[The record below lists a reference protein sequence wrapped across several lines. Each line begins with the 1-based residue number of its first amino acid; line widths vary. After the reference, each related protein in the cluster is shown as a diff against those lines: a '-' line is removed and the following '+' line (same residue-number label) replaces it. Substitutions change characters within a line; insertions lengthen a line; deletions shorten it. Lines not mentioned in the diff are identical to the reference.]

1 MTRTVE
7 DCAIMFEAIAGY
19 DPLDDHSAQ
28 VPVPDYRG
36 ELSRGVR
43 GLRVGLIRDYSLAHV
58 QPAVGNTIRAAI
70 AALEALGT
78 EIEEI
83 DMPAIHGNISAQLT
97 IESCEPSTYHQEWLR
112 ERAADYGDDV
122 RTLLELGEMYLATHY
137 LQAQRYRSVLR
148 KEFVEGFKRVD
159 VFVTP
164 TLPFTATPCGA
175 TEVVIENGQRE
186 DMLSAIMQFTGVP
199 SLAGLPALSLPVGF
213 DADGLPVGMQVIGR
227 PFDEGTLFR
236 VGHAY
241 QGATNWHTRAPSL

>member
-1 MTRTVE
+1 
-7 DCAIMFEAIAGY
+7 MFEIIAGH

-28 VPVPDYRG
+28 VAVSDYRG
-36 ELSRGVR
+36 ELTRGGR

-58 QPAVGNTIRAAI
+58 QAAVGDTIRAALTT
-70 AALEALGT
+70 LESLGMQV
-78 EIEEI
+78 EEI
-83 DMPAIHGNISAQLT
+83 AMPSIHGNISAQLT
-97 IESCEPSTYHQEWLR
+97 IESCEPSTYHQGWLR
-112 ERAADYGDDV
+112 TRAADYGEDV

-148 KEFVEGFKRVD
+148 REFLEGFKHVD

-175 TEVVIENGQRE
+175 TEVVIENDQRE

-199 SLAGLPALSLPVGF
+199 SLAGLPALSIPVGF

-236 VGHAY
+236 LGHAY
-241 QGATNWHTRAPSL
+241 QGATSWHTRAPRL